1 MIPDLK
7 PGVLGGAI
15 RAARIERGLSQ
26 EELAEMVEITPT
38 HLKHIESE
46 HRKPSL
52 EVLYKLTVA
61 LRLSVDDI
69 FLPGNEG
76 TDQYRRA
83 AFLLRRCDE
92 NQLKL
97 VTAIMETLLDN
108 MEWEQR

>member
-1 MIPDLK
+1 MIPDLR

-15 RAARIERGLSQ
+15 RTARIERGLSQ

-61 LRLSVDDI
+61 LRLSLDDI
-69 FLPGNEG
+69 FLPRNEG

-83 AFLLRRCDE
+83 AFLLSRCDE
-92 NQLKL
+92 KQLKI
-97 VTAIMETLLDN
+97 VTSLMEMLLDN
-108 MEWEQR
+108 V